1 MKKPRR
7 SLTAVL
13 LAMLALFLAQDAW
26 ASAEVAQAI
35 KLPEDPSNAYIT
47 LGILVVAA
55 IMFFTEVVPLACTAI
70 LVPVALSLCGVLDNK
85 TAFSHWG
92 NPTVILFMAMFIVG
106 EATFV
111 TGFADKIGALA
122 MRLSRGK
129 PRLLLLCSMVA
140 VGSLS
145 TVLSDTGTT
154 VVAMP
159 MIMAMCVKARLAPAR
174 ILMPVAF
181 ASSLGGTV
189 TLVGTPPNGI
199 INAMLGEAI
208 KTNPDL
214 LLRQF
219 GFFEYG
225 WIGIPLLIAGWIWF
239 PLIGYKLLPKNRE
252 IEDASEADDVTRRTN
267 KMWIAI
273 LIFAFVVVMM
283 ASELMPLNTA
293 AMLGAALVVC
303 TGCLTMKEAYRAVDW
318 NTIFLF
324 AGMLSMSSAMSKS
337 GAAAMVAHTVVS
349 HVDNPWMLQLACCG
363 LTAVITNFMS
373 NTATAALMAPL
384 AIPIATATGVS
395 PLPIAMGI
403 CACASTCFLTP
414 IATPSNT
421 IVFGPGRYSFTDYAK
436 AGWPLQIISLLMC
449 WLLIPLI
456 WPFHP

>member
-159 MIMAMCVKARLAPAR
+159 MIMAMCVKARVAPAR

-303 TGCLTMKEAYRAVDW
+303 TGCLTMKETYRAVDW

>member
-189 TLVGTPPNGI
+189 TLVGTPPNG
-199 INAMLGEAI
+199 
-208 KTNPDL
+208 K
-214 LLRQF
+214 
-219 GFFEYG
+219 
-225 WIGIPLLIAGWIWF
+225 IG
-239 PLIGYKLLPKNRE
+239 
-252 IEDASEADDVTRRTN
+252 
-267 KMWIAI
+267 
-273 LIFAFVVVMM
+273 
-283 ASELMPLNTA
+283 
-293 AMLGAALVVC
+293 
-303 TGCLTMKEAYRAVDW
+303 RAH
-318 NTIFLF
+318 I
-324 AGMLSMSSAMSKS
+324 
-337 GAAAMVAHTVVS
+337 
-349 HVDNPWMLQLACCG
+349 
-363 LTAVITNFMS
+363 
-373 NTATAALMAPL
+373 
-384 AIPIATATGVS
+384 
-395 PLPIAMGI
+395 
-403 CACASTCFLTP
+403 
-414 IATPSNT
+414 
-421 IVFGPGRYSFTDYAK
+421 
-436 AGWPLQIISLLMC
+436 
-449 WLLIPLI
+449 
-456 WPFHP
+456 